1 MTASGPEQT
10 GGEAE
15 RRPGDEADA
24 RPDDADGTPSL
35 ETTERADAIHRVTDD
50 AVTRALEDTLAYAR
64 ERDYVGWDYFDG
76 MSSRFRR
83 WLPFENKWAN
93 IAIQEGIK
101 RFPVN
106 VRRLM
111 LVEQRQS
118 FKGTALFALAN
129 RAAAERF
136 GEEGYGREADRL
148 ATWLVENQ
156 SRGYAG
162 FCGGHQHATQGLR
175 KRLPAKHPGI
185 VSTGYAVRA
194 LLSGVEG
201 DIDRRGDGVGSDGD
215 RGGDRVEGAGADAA
229 GGGPEGADFDDGG
242 SGGSFAA
249 VAESALPF
257 VYEDLNYRES
267 GETARIDYH
276 ASAEAGETTVVNA
289 NAIGA
294 RLLLDLH
301 ERRPRPELR
310 ERAERILDY
319 VAGRQADIGG
329 WYYTDPPS
337 ASHLS
342 MDNHH
347 NGFVLESL
355 LRYRAVTG
363 STRYDETLERGLKF
377 YRETLFEPSGA
388 PNWDETSA
396 YPKDIHAAAE
406 GIVLFSAA
414 GDTAFASRIIDWT
427 LSELY
432 AGDGRFYY
440 QKRRFYTKRF
450 TLMRWCQAWMAFAL
464 GEYLRARRRERDGA
478 E

>member
-1 MTASGPEQT
+1 MTASGAAT
-10 GGEAE
+10 
-15 RRPGDEADA
+15 RP
-24 RPDDADGTPSL
+24 L
-35 ETTERADAIHRVTDD
+35 ETPERDGEGRRVTDD
-50 AVTRALEDTLAYAR
+50 EAARALEATLAYAR
-64 ERDYVGWDYFDG
+64 EREYTGWDYFDG

-83 WLPFENKWAN
+83 WLPVENKWLN
-93 IAIQEGIK
+93 IAVQEGIK

-106 VRRLM
+106 VRRPM

-118 FKGTALFALAN
+118 FKGTALFVMAN
-129 RAAAERF
+129 RAAAERAADE
-136 GEEGYGREADRL
+136 GAPESNRLDAEGYRREADRL
-148 ATWLVENQ
+148 SAWLVENR

-162 FCGGHQHATQGLR
+162 FCGGHQHATQGLDE
-175 KRLPAKHPGI
+175 RLPARHPGI

-194 LLSGVEG
+194 LLSGSEASGEG
-201 DIDRRGDGVGSDGD
+201 TRVPDRFDGLDL
-215 RGGDRVEGAGADAA
+215 DAA
-229 GGGPEGADFDDGG
+229 GSAEG
-242 SGGSFAA
+242 FAA

-257 VYEDLNYRES
+257 VFEDLNYRET

-276 ASAEAGETTVVNA
+276 ASAEPGETTVINA

-301 ERRPRPELR
+301 ARRPRPELR

-319 VAGRQADIGG
+319 VAERQAPIGG

-355 LRYRAVTG
+355 LRYREVTG
-363 STRYDETLERGLKF
+363 STRYDETLERGLRF

-396 YPKDIHAAAE
+396 YPKDVHAAAE

-414 GDTAFASRIIDWT
+414 GDTAFASRILDWT

-432 AGDGRFYY
+432 AGDGRFRY

-464 GEYLRARRRERDGA
+464 GEYLRARRREESSKD
-478 E
+478 

>member
-1 MTASGPEQT
+1 
-10 GGEAE
+10 
-15 RRPGDEADA
+15 
-24 RPDDADGTPSL
+24 
-35 ETTERADAIHRVTDD
+35 VTDD
-50 AVTRALEDTLAYAR
+50 AAARVLEQTLAYAR
-64 ERDYVGWDYFDG
+64 EREYTGWDYFDG

-83 WLPFENKWAN
+83 WLPVENKWLN

-111 LVEQRQS
+111 LVEQRQN
-118 FKGTALFALAN
+118 FKGTALFVMAN
-129 RAAAERF
+129 RAAADRL
-136 GEEGYGREADRL
+136 GDDPYRREADRL
-148 ATWLVENQ
+148 SRWLVENR

-162 FCGGHQHATQGLR
+162 FCGGHQHATQGLDD
-175 KRLPAKHPGI
+175 RLDPRHPGI

-194 LLSGVEG
+194 LLSGN
-201 DIDRRGDGVGSDGD
+201 D
-215 RGGDRVEGAGADAA
+215 EGAGDRN
-229 GGGPEGADFDDGG
+229 GSNDGDVDLGDINGLDLDDIDFDDGG
-242 SGGSFAA
+242 SGGRFAA

-267 GETARIDYH
+267 GETARVDYH

-289 NAIGA
+289 NAIAA
-294 RLLLDLH
+294 RLLLDIH
-301 ERRPRPELR
+301 ERRPRAELR
-310 ERAERILDY
+310 ERAERILNY
-319 VAGRQADIGG
+319 VAGQQAEIGG
-329 WYYTDPPS
+329 WFYTDPPS

-347 NGFVLESL
+347 NGFILESF
-355 LRYRAVTG
+355 LRYREVTG
-363 STRYDETLERGLKF
+363 SDRYDDTLERGLKF

-427 LSELY
+427 LSNLY

-464 GEYLRARRRERDGA
+464 GEYLRARRRERDGD
-478 E
+478 

>member
-1 MTASGPEQT
+1 VTTAG
-10 GGEAE
+10 
-15 RRPGDEADA
+15 
-24 RPDDADGTPSL
+24 DGTAGNGTAARSRVESGESL
-35 ETTERADAIHRVTDD
+35 AAIGTAGGGGARRVADEE
-50 AVTRALEDTLAYAR
+50 VTRILEATLAYAR
-64 ERDYVGWDYFDG
+64 EQEYTGWDYFDG
-76 MSSRFRR
+76 MSSRVRER
-83 WLPFENKWAN
+83 IPIENKWLN

-106 VRRLM
+106 VRRAM

-118 FKGTALFALAN
+118 FKGTALFVLAN
-129 RAAAERF
+129 RAAADRLADGGHRGAADRNGGTAGLDEA
-136 GEEGYGREADRL
+136 GYRREADRL
-148 ATWLVENQ
+148 TRWLVENRT
-156 SRGYAG
+156 RGHAG
-162 FCGGHQHATQGLR
+162 FCGGHQHATQGLDD
-175 KRLPAKHPGI
+175 RLPARHPGI

-194 LLSGVEG
+194 LLSGAADAGSEGLGDADVEG
-201 DIDRRGDGVGSDGD
+201 LGDDAATAVAGDGAPGDG
-215 RGGDRVEGAGADAA
+215 
-229 GGGPEGADFDDGG
+229 
-242 SGGSFAA
+242 FAA
-249 VAESALPF
+249 VAESSLPF
-257 VYEDLNYRES
+257 VFEDLNYREAD
-267 GETARIDYH
+267 GTARIDYH
-276 ASAEAGETTVVNA
+276 AAADPGETTVINA

-294 RLLLDLH
+294 RLLVDLH
-301 ERRPRPELR
+301 ERRPRSMLR

-319 VAGRQADIGG
+319 VADRQAPNGG

-363 STRYDETLERGLKF
+363 STRYDETLKRGLAF
-377 YRETLFEPSGA
+377 YRGTLFEPSGA

-396 YPKDIHAAAE
+396 YPKDVHAAAE

-432 AGDGRFYY
+432 AGDGRFRY
-440 QKRRFYTKRF
+440 QKRRLYTKRF

-464 GEYLRARRRERDGA
+464 GEYLRARRREDAPGN
-478 E
+478 

>member
-1 MTASGPEQT
+1 MTAPGPDRSAAADET
-10 GGEAE
+10 GPRSRDDRTDRDGTEEA
-15 RRPGDEADA
+15 PTALWTPA
-24 RPDDADGTPSL
+24 SDDA
-35 ETTERADAIHRVTDD
+35 AHRVTDD
-50 AVTRALEDTLAYAR
+50 AVTRVLEETLAYAR
-64 ERDYVGWDYFDG
+64 EQEYTGWDYFDG
-76 MSSRFRR
+76 MSSRFRQR
-83 WLPFENKWAN
+83 LPVESKWLN

-106 VRRLM
+106 IRRLM

-118 FKGTALFALAN
+118 FKGTALFVMAN
-129 RAAAERF
+129 RAA
-136 GEEGYGREADRL
+136 GEQVGDELYRLEADRL
-148 ATWLVENQ
+148 STWLVENR
-156 SRGYAG
+156 SRGYGG
-162 FCGGHQHATQGLR
+162 FCGGHQHATQGLHD
-175 KRLPAKHPGI
+175 RLSPKHPGI

-194 LLSGVEG
+194 LLSARDV
-201 DIDRRGDGVGSDGD
+201 
-215 RGGDRVEGAGADAA
+215 
-229 GGGPEGADFDDGG
+229 DFDDGG
-242 SGGSFAA
+242 SGERFAA

-267 GETARIDYH
+267 GETARVDYH
-276 ASAEAGETTVVNA
+276 ASDDAGETIVINA
-289 NAIGA
+289 NAIAA

-301 ERRPRPELR
+301 ERRPRAELR
-310 ERAERILDY
+310 ERAERILNY
-319 VAGRQADIGG
+319 VADRQADIGG
-329 WYYTDPPS
+329 WAYTDPPS

-347 NGFVLESL
+347 NGFILESF

-363 STRYDETLERGLKF
+363 SDRYDDTLERGLEF

-406 GIVLFSAA
+406 GIVLFSTA

-432 AGDGRFYY
+432 AGDGQFYY

-464 GEYLRARRRERDGA
+464 GEYLRARRRERDGGD
-478 E
+478 

>member
-1 MTASGPEQT
+1 VTASGHGAT
-10 GGEAE
+10 
-15 RRPGDEADA
+15 GDEVEPGSPDDRGRVDEAPAAIGTPASADA
-24 RPDDADGTPSL
+24 T
-35 ETTERADAIHRVTDD
+35 HRVTDD
-50 AVTRALEDTLAYAR
+50 SVARVFEETLAYAR
-64 ERDYVGWDYFDG
+64 EREYTGWDYFDG
-76 MSSRFRR
+76 MSSRIRR
-83 WLPFENKWAN
+83 ALPFETKWTN

-101 RFPVN
+101 RAPVN

-111 LVEQRQS
+111 LVEQRQN
-118 FKGTALFALAN
+118 FKGTALFVMAN
-129 RAAAERF
+129 RAAADHL
-136 GEEGYGREADRL
+136 GDEGYRREADRL
-148 ATWLVENQ
+148 AEWLIENRT
-156 SRGYAG
+156 RGYAG
-162 FCGGHQHATQGLR
+162 FCGGHQHATQGLHD
-175 KRLPAKHPGI
+175 RLPARHPGI

-194 LLSGVEG
+194 LLAA
-201 DIDRRGDGVGSDGD
+201 SDD
-215 RGGDRVEGAGADAA
+215 EEYVDVAA
-229 GGGPEGADFDDGG
+229 A
-242 SGGSFAA
+242 
-249 VAESALPF
+249 ALPF
-257 VYEDLNYRES
+257 VFDDLNYREVGDS
-267 GETARIDYH
+267 ARIDYH
-276 ASAEAGETTVVNA
+276 ASDEPGETVVINA

-319 VAGRQADIGG
+319 VAGRQAAIGG
-329 WYYTDPPS
+329 WTYTDPPS

-347 NGFVLESL
+347 NGFILESF
-355 LRYRAVTG
+355 LRYREVTG
-363 STRYDETLERGLKF
+363 SSRYDDTLERGLEF
-377 YRETLFEPSGA
+377 YRETLFEASGA

-432 AGDGRFYY
+432 AGDGRFHY

-464 GEYLRARRRERDGA
+464 GQYLRARERERGTA
-478 E
+478 KR

>member
-1 MTASGPEQT
+1 MTASGPEAT
-10 GGEAE
+10 GDETDPRLDDGVADHGAGGGRGDADETPPLATAE
-15 RRPGDEADA
+15 RAGDA
-24 RPDDADGTPSL
+24 
-35 ETTERADAIHRVTDD
+35 HWVTDD
-50 AVTRALEDTLAYAR
+50 AVAGVLEETLAYAR

-76 MSSRFRR
+76 MSSRVRE
-83 WLPFENKWAN
+83 WIPVENKWLN

-118 FKGTALFALAN
+118 FKGTALFVLAN
-129 RAAAERF
+129 RAAADRL
-136 GEEGYGREADRL
+136 GDEGYDREADRL
-148 ATWLVENQ
+148 SAWLVDNR

-162 FCGGHQHATQGLR
+162 FCGGHQHATQGLDD
-175 KRLPAKHPGI
+175 RLPARHPGI

-194 LLSGVEG
+194 LLS
-201 DIDRRGDGVGSDGD
+201 RGDGGSVTDTGEAVDLDGD
-215 RGGDRVEGAGADAA
+215 GALDLDGDLDVGVPEATDLDDEG
-229 GGGPEGADFDDGG
+229 
-242 SGGSFAA
+242 FAA

-257 VYEDLNYRES
+257 VFEELNYRES
-267 GETARIDYH
+267 DGTARIDYH
-276 ASAEAGETTVVNA
+276 ASAEPGETAVINA

-301 ERRPRPELR
+301 DRRPRPELR
-310 ERAERILDY
+310 ERAEQILDY
-319 VAGRQADIGG
+319 VASRQADVGG

-363 STRYDETLERGLKF
+363 STRYDETLERGLAF

-432 AGDGRFYY
+432 AGDGRFNY

-464 GEYLRARRRERDGA
+464 GEYLDARRRERDA
-478 E
+478 AD